1 MPSTDAGPGTPAHAR
16 LSQVQQMLCYDTSI
30 GLWRR
35 LRSDPDTLTM
45 GVL

>member
-1 MPSTDAGPGTPAHAR
+1 MTKPTSTT
-16 LSQVQQMLCYDTSI
+16 SKQVQQMLCYDTAV

-35 LRSDPDTLTM
+35 LRSDPGALTM